1 MKYYEVDFTISPCS
15 QDAQDIL
22 SAMTG
27 EAGFETFEETATGLK
42 GYVQQALFD
51 EDALHS
57 AIDAFPFDGVDITY
71 SIQEAEDKDWN
82 EQWEQEGFEPIIVGD
97 GRLIIHDGRHLPE
110 QLCTANTELATA
122 NTELATANTEHVTA
136 NIEQVTANTE
146 QVTTIEIDAHLA
158 FGTGTHETTR
168 MICSMLLDMNLQ
180 EKKVLDCGCG
190 TGILAICALK
200 LGANSAVGYDIDEW
214 SADNTRHNAVIN
226 QVDDRITT
234 LCGDASVLDGF
245 VSSSPTA
252 KASASVPG
260 FNLVMANI
268 NRNILLQDMDR
279 FRNVMAPKANL
290 ILSGFYIKDCALLE
304 SKAQTLGL
312 SLKAT
317 RTDGDW
323 ACLLFSLD

>member
-1 MKYYEVDFTISPCS
+1 MKYYEVDFTMTPCT

-22 SAMTG
+22 SALAG
-27 EAGFETFEETATGLK
+27 EAGFETFEETPTGLK

-51 EDALHS
+51 EDALKL
-57 AIDAFPFDGVDITY
+57 ALEGFPFENVTLTY

-82 EQWEQEGFEPIIVGD
+82 EQWEQEGFEPIEVRCKKED
-97 GRLIIHDGRHLPE
+97 GRCRTLVIHDGRHLPSDIDL
-110 QLCTANTELATA
+110 QPSA
-122 NTELATANTEHVTA
+122 
-136 NIEQVTANTE
+136 IM
-146 QVTTIEIDAHLA
+146 IEIDAHLA

-168 MICSMLLDMNLQ
+168 MICGMLLDMQLDGLR
-180 EKKVLDCGCG
+180 VLDCGCG
-190 TGILAICALK
+190 TGILGICALK
-200 LGANSAVGYDIDEW
+200 LGAASAVGYDIDEW

-226 QVDDRITT
+226 RVDDRLTA
-234 LCGDASVLDGF
+234 LCGDASVL
-245 VSSSPTA
+245 SSFA
-252 KASASVPG
+252 AE

-268 NRNILLQDMDR
+268 NRNILLNDMEH
-279 FRNVMAPKANL
+279 FRSVMAPKAQL
-290 ILSGFYIKDCALLE
+290 ILSGFYKNDCALLE

>member
-1 MKYYEVDFTISPCS
+1 MKYYEVDFTMTPCT

-22 SAMTG
+22 SALAG
-27 EAGFETFEETATGLK
+27 EAGFETFEETPTGLK

-51 EDALHS
+51 EDALKL
-57 AIDAFPFDGVDITY
+57 ALEGFPFENVTLTY

-82 EQWEQEGFEPIIVGD
+82 EQWEQEGFEPIEVRCKKED
-97 GRLIIHDGRHLPE
+97 GRCRTLVIHDGRHLPSDIDL
-110 QLCTANTELATA
+110 QPSA
-122 NTELATANTEHVTA
+122 
-136 NIEQVTANTE
+136 IM
-146 QVTTIEIDAHLA
+146 IEIDAHLA

-168 MICSMLLDMNLQ
+168 MICGMLLDMQLDGLR
-180 EKKVLDCGCG
+180 VLDCGCG
-190 TGILAICALK
+190 TGILGICALK
-200 LGANSAVGYDIDEW
+200 LGAASAVGYDIDEW

-226 QVDDRITT
+226 RVDDRLTA
-234 LCGDASVLDGF
+234 LCGDASVLAPFATTPDG
-245 VSSSPTA
+245 SP
-252 KASASVPG
+252 SG

-268 NRNILLQDMDR
+268 NRNILLNDMEH
-279 FRNVMAPKANL
+279 FRSVMAPGAQL
-290 ILSGFYIKDCALLE
+290 ILSGFYKNDCALLE